1 MAPTN
6 IQSGYNEADKRGS
19 EEGRHF
25 SVAMVEGVDFALSC
39 AMQERR
45 QTVGVMLHHA
55 SMKVPGWLRLHSIPR
70 YTICPQMPHAM
81 QA

>member
-1 MAPTN
+1 MKAWHA
-6 IQSGYNEADKRGS
+6 GADKRGS
-19 EEGRHF
+19 EEGLHF

-45 QTVGVMLHHA
+45 QAIGVVLHHA
-55 SMKVPGWLRLHSIPR
+55 SMKVPGRLRLHSIPR
-70 YTICPQMPHAM
+70 YTICPQLPHAR